1 MDQNH
6 GTGGKIHISRTG
18 SIFIENNNAKEP
30 NNSYHAMKN
39 IIPKIPNHQQQ
50 NKELQQQLEQLN
62 ARHQDLHLT
71 HTTTLA
77 QYRRM
82 EKELNIV
89 REQASFNTNA
99 RYSTELR
106 SSTSRSKIQQLENQT
121 KEQENII
128 LELSNEIIALRHEL
142 DRLKGDRSTSKKKG
156 KILKTKRSSTTVTI
170 KPTGFG
176 RSYSPDVKESTRTSW
191 HYSPSKPTPSNKSHT
206 TNKPKNRRESTP
218 IANALEVSA
227 SISPKAYRKEII
239 RQVLKLAN
247 PTIKSDS
254 NAEDEEE
261 KPTTWTW
268 SVKLAILMGIN
279 QEDFPTPN
287 MVNDEYTTNMVLK
300 WWSDMRSI
308 SAEAW
313 LTQREHR
320 ASTATQS
327 TASLTE
333 SILQES
339 INEQQESINE
349 QQEQRKQQEQQKQQ
363 KQEQQ
368 KQPEQSEPIKKN
380 TTENKLD
387 PTKDRRQSLRVVA
400 VNRCVESKPS
410 TPSIPSKPTPT
421 PYIPVEVEF
430 GASPFMWASKERSE
444 RIRRLEKRGIYQNG
458 TRQHIRPPGPAFS
471 VCYNPSTADTGTN
484 AGTDTNT
491 DTIPLPTN
499 ERMTS
504 TSNTFK
510 TRKPSVDP
518 KIIDLSTPLL
528 VPLTVLHPPLSTTT
542 TTPPTS
548 MDMKTEDKTF
558 SQVHQEYNA
567 RIGVSP
573 IKNQTTTIN
582 NQTKEKKKKK
592 KDQPINET
600 DETKETWRTDT
611 MYLGGNASPQW
622 KKKCNDTRSL
632 LKHSI
637 VSKKD
642 IIMNSLYTTDTITNT
657 ADNGNFGYTSGTK
670 VPFFVS
676 PSSSSSTQRPVLF
689 SPARVMIDQIEE
701 DQRNVSKDSRYDIDQ
716 AIAMA
721 RQERQ
726 RLQDIRQNIK
736 KDEIMQKNETI
747 RQKMKQDEQMH
758 RQKMKKEEQKQ
769 QDIQDVQDVLQHGL
783 KKIEQEEE
791 RIEEITAEERRQVIE
806 EWTMQQT
813 IAQEEEK
820 SLVRMQNVKDEN
832 KKKENELKLQEINK
846 QLKEEKQQQDETALA
861 AEVAML
867 EELVIAAEAAA
878 KEKGQLL
885 SYSKKLEQH
894 IDKLEVLAIT

>member
-1 MDQNH
+1 MDQKNH

-39 IIPKIPNHQQQ
+39 IIPKISNHQQQ

-349 QQEQRKQQEQQKQQ
+349 QQEQRKQQEQQKQ
-363 KQEQQ
+363 EQQ
-368 KQPEQSEPIKKN
+368 KQK
-380 TTENKLD
+380 
-387 PTKDRRQSLRVVA
+387 
-400 VNRCVESKPS
+400 
-410 TPSIPSKPTPT
+410 
-421 PYIPVEVEF
+421 
-430 GASPFMWASKERSE
+430 
-444 RIRRLEKRGIYQNG
+444 
-458 TRQHIRPPGPAFS
+458 
-471 VCYNPSTADTGTN
+471 
-484 AGTDTNT
+484 
-491 DTIPLPTN
+491 
-499 ERMTS
+499 
-504 TSNTFK
+504 
-510 TRKPSVDP
+510 
-518 KIIDLSTPLL
+518 
-528 VPLTVLHPPLSTTT
+528 
-542 TTPPTS
+542 
-548 MDMKTEDKTF
+548 
-558 SQVHQEYNA
+558 
-567 RIGVSP
+567 
-573 IKNQTTTIN
+573 
-582 NQTKEKKKKK
+582 
-592 KDQPINET
+592 
-600 DETKETWRTDT
+600 
-611 MYLGGNASPQW
+611 
-622 KKKCNDTRSL
+622 
-632 LKHSI
+632 
-637 VSKKD
+637 
-642 IIMNSLYTTDTITNT
+642 
-657 ADNGNFGYTSGTK
+657 
-670 VPFFVS
+670 
-676 PSSSSSTQRPVLF
+676 
-689 SPARVMIDQIEE
+689 
-701 DQRNVSKDSRYDIDQ
+701 
-716 AIAMA
+716 
-721 RQERQ
+721 
-726 RLQDIRQNIK
+726 
-736 KDEIMQKNETI
+736 
-747 RQKMKQDEQMH
+747 
-758 RQKMKKEEQKQ
+758 
-769 QDIQDVQDVLQHGL
+769 
-783 KKIEQEEE
+783 
-791 RIEEITAEERRQVIE
+791 
-806 EWTMQQT
+806 
-813 IAQEEEK
+813 
-820 SLVRMQNVKDEN
+820 
-832 KKKENELKLQEINK
+832 
-846 QLKEEKQQQDETALA
+846 
-861 AEVAML
+861 
-867 EELVIAAEAAA
+867 
-878 KEKGQLL
+878 
-885 SYSKKLEQH
+885 
-894 IDKLEVLAIT
+894 